1 MSNNVREATIEA
13 RNYDLA
19 AMKDELAN
27 NGYVLVEHNGGQHN
41 AIEILQQLG
50 KLIPQYHGAL
60 EHEVT
65 YRPGFDDKAYS
76 QSNNTILAHTEAPGW
91 SPSPRFLALYCHRQ
105 AQCGGGH
112 TDILDLRELLPLLN
126 KDEKVLLESTPL
138 HFPGPGG
145 GVTRNIVELEKSGSV
160 LRFSFNLLTSGEYD
174 PPLDNIVSHH
184 LLPMGKMGFDLAH
197 KINNI
202 FIENCSSVL
211 IPDDALLIWDN
222 QRLLHARSK
231 YEDKNRRLVRYWI
244 A

>member
-1 MSNNVREATIEA
+1 MTNTSKEATSESL
-13 RNYDLA
+13 RYDFSDILG
-19 AMKDELAN
+19 ELTN
-27 NGYVLVEHNGGQHN
+27 KGYALVERNGGQGH
-41 AIEILQQLG
+41 AIKILQKLG
-50 KLIPQYHGAL
+50 TLIPQYHGAL
-60 EHEVT
+60 EHEVM

-91 SPSPRFLALYCHRQ
+91 SPSPRFLALYCHKQ

-112 TDILDLRELLPLLN
+112 TDIFDLQELLPLLN
-126 KDEKVLLESTPL
+126 KDEQSLLESIPL

-145 GVTRNIVELEKSGSV
+145 GATRKILETDRLGSV

-174 PPLDNIVSHH
+174 PPLDNIVSHQS
-184 LLPMGKMGFDLAH
+184 LPLGKKGFDLAH

-202 FIENCSSVL
+202 FIKNCSSIL

-244 A
+244 S